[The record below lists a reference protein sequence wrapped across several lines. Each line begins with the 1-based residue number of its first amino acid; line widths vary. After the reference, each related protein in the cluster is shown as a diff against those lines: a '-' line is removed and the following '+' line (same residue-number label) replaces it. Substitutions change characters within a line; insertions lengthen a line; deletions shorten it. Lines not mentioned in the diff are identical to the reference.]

1 MCAMVLPCLF
11 APSGNCPALPRPHVM
26 AEHAPY
32 VCPPALCLFQR
43 WIPRLAWRHLACWKS
58 WCSTCLQPRA
68 RSPPAGWL
76 PLSCPQVQRRQQ
88 QQQQQQQQCPRSH
101 LRRLQLPEARGARS
115 SRRPSSS
122 RQPGSSRG
130 SGGSGSRSLG
140 LPARCLQRRLPSSS
154 SSSIAASLAGRSMAC
169 QAAPGGG
176 AVAAAPAPPR
186 SAADRPAPGAPRSS
200 SSSRSSRGGSRVA
213 ARAPGARSAS
223 AAAAPGGGGPP
234 APRPQR
240 GTSSSGAAAG
250 ESRHHHCFSR
260 PAALQTSCQR
270 HANRATFAPWSAC
283 RMLTA
288 LCHAHAALCALQ
300 AAVSS
305 KAQQAQHGPHG
316 SRRGRAAA
324 RVSAARR
331 RRRRRR
337 RLPPHATRC
346 ASCRRIAVFAAA
358 FALVQAASGICSWC
372 PSVTVFSP
380 ALPTGFPQP
389 GASPCLASACLF
401 FSGLPRNLEERELRA
416 ECAKHSKVRG
426 LASGTAAA
434 GWHSRGSSSCAGGN
448 CCRKLSEALCCPP
461 ASLPCLPICLP
472 PLPPLPASLPCL
484 PACLP
489 ACRWSAL
496 FGLQGCPA
504 APLSPS
510 SPSGGRCTLSCS
522 CTAIWDCLCCLAER
536 GAAAQ
541 PPRPLALCCASTALR
556 C

>member
-1 MCAMVLPCLF
+1 
-11 APSGNCPALPRPHVM
+11 
-26 AEHAPY
+26 
-32 VCPPALCLFQR
+32 
-43 WIPRLAWRHLACWKS
+43 
-58 WCSTCLQPRA
+58 
-68 RSPPAGWL
+68 
-76 PLSCPQVQRRQQ
+76 
-88 QQQQQQQQCPRSH
+88 
-101 LRRLQLPEARGARS
+101 
-115 SRRPSSS
+115 
-122 RQPGSSRG
+122 
-130 SGGSGSRSLG
+130 
-140 LPARCLQRRLPSSS
+140 
-154 SSSIAASLAGRSMAC
+154 
-169 QAAPGGG
+169 
-176 AVAAAPAPPR
+176 
-186 SAADRPAPGAPRSS
+186 
-200 SSSRSSRGGSRVA
+200 
-213 ARAPGARSAS
+213 
-223 AAAAPGGGGPP
+223 
-234 APRPQR
+234 
-240 GTSSSGAAAG
+240 
-250 ESRHHHCFSR
+250 
-260 PAALQTSCQR
+260 
-270 HANRATFAPWSAC
+270 
-283 RMLTA
+283 MLTA

-324 RVSAARR
+324 RVSAAR

-472 PLPPLPASLPCL
+472 PLPPLPACL
-484 PACLP
+484 PAGGVRCSASRGARLRLCLLQVRQVGGAHSP
-489 ACRWSAL
+489 APAL
-496 FGLQGCPA
+496 
-504 APLSPS
+504 
-510 SPSGGRCTLSCS
+510 PSGIACAAWLS
-522 CTAIWDCLCCLAER
+522 ER

-541 PPRPLALCCASTALR
+541 PSLPLALCCASTALR